1 MSQNLSIKEKIIYIP
16 LGAML
21 WMMSKTPFA
30 ILYLAA
36 DMIAF
41 CAYYIVGYRRKLV
54 RRNIADSF
62 PEMNHSDLIKTEKK
76 FYRHLANYFVET
88 IKLKGMSEKQ
98 LKRRM
103 KFKNT
108 ELIDNL
114 FKQGKSIIIYTSHY
128 GNWEWITS
136 VAKWCDTKDAV
147 FAHVYRPLK
156 NRWFD
161 SFFLKLR
168 SIYNVSIPMKNVF
181 RQLVVWKKSSTLS
194 ITGFLSDQK
203 PDFGGQTITVNFLGR
218 PTPFIYGTEELARKL
233 GLAVLY
239 FDTNIERR
247 GYYFSRICMITDD
260 ASKEPE
266 GFITR
271 KYVENL
277 DATVRRNPF
286 AYLWSHNRWR
296 LPKNEIK

>member
-1 MSQNLSIKEKIIYIP
+1 MSQPLSVKEKIIYAP

-30 ILYLAA
+30 ILYLVA

-41 CAYYIVGYRRKLV
+41 LAYHIIGYRRKLV

-103 KFKNT
+103 KFENT
-108 ELIDNL
+108 VLIDNL
-114 FKQGKSIIIYTSHY
+114 FKQNKSMIIYSSHY

-136 VAKWCDTKDAV
+136 VANWCDTKEAA

-161 SFFLKLR
+161 RFFLKLR
-168 SIYNVSIPMKNVF
+168 STYNVSIPMKNVF
-181 RQLVVWKKSSTLS
+181 RQLAVWKKSSTLS

-203 PDFGGQTITVNFLGR
+203 PDFGGQTITENFLGR
-218 PTPFIYGTEELARKL
+218 PTSFISGTEELARKL
-233 GLAVLY
+233 GMAVLY
-239 FDTNIERR
+239 FDTKIERR
-247 GYYFSRICMITDD
+247 GYYSSRVCMITDD

-277 DATVRRNPF
+277 DATIRRNPF

-296 LPKNEIK
+296 LPENEIK